1 MTPAGTTDDLA
12 VPVVARTGSVVW
24 SLVAAVCLVA
34 AVVVGGHPVGGP
46 VIAVLALV
54 VVVVGA
60 RERAGRG
67 VPSGAG
73 SVGMLALCLVAAAWL
88 LVGAGWLLEGVGVAG
103 ARSVALWPVPL
114 AVGVVLYVVVSRWRA
129 LGLVTDWFRRG
140 TANRPGVW
148 LTVGIVPVAALALVV
163 WAVAAGDG
171 DVGKESYRDLLADQG
186 LGIVLLGALAFS
198 VVNAAAEECAYNGI
212 AQRAFGLALPSAVGV
227 ALAAATFGASHWYG
241 FPNGWWGVL
250 LAGAYGLML
259 SILRQV
265 SGGLLLPWVA
275 HVLADLTIVAILLT
289 LW

>member
-1 MTPAGTTDDLA
+1 MTPAETTDDLA
-12 VPVVARTGSVVW
+12 VPVAARTGSVVW

-34 AVVVGGHPVGGP
+34 AVVVGGHPVAGP
-46 VIAVLALV
+46 AVALV
-54 VVVVGA
+54 ALIVVVA
-60 RERAGRG
+60 TRDRG
-67 VPSGAG
+67 ETPSGAA
-73 SVGMLALCLVAAAWL
+73 SVAMLALCLVAAVWL
-88 LVGAGWLLEGVGVAG
+88 LIGAGKLLFVAG
-103 ARSVALWPVPL
+103 VPGALSISLWPVPL
-114 AVGVVLYVVVSRWRA
+114 VVGVALYVAVSRWRA

-140 TANRPGVW
+140 TVNRPGLW

-163 WAVAAGDG
+163 WTWAVGEDG
-171 DVGKESYRDLLADQG
+171 TGKGPYRDLLADQG
-186 LGIVLLGALAFS
+186 VVVVLLGALAFS

-212 AQRAFGLALPSAVGV
+212 AQRAFGLALPGVVAV

-259 SILRQV
+259 SILRHV